1 MKLETLRPLS
11 WRAEPNGGMME
22 WALEEMESVAKW
34 PWINTYRYSLLGDE
48 LDQYPFDTY
57 FDVNYRATWF

>member
-1 MKLETLRPLS
+1 
-11 WRAEPNGGMME
+11 ME